1 MADLTVQLKDEDGN
15 NLFPIAAVD
24 QRQVYTG
31 TTVPSSSMGSNGDIY
46 ILLGGSSIGDLIYA
60 VDVE

>member
-1 MADLTVQLKDEDGN
+1 MADKIVQLKDDAGN
-15 NLFPIAAVD
+15 NLYPIAAVD

-31 TTVPSSSMGSNGDIY
+31 TAVPSASLGSNGDIY
-46 ILLGGSSIGDLIYA
+46 ILLDGSSVGDLIYA